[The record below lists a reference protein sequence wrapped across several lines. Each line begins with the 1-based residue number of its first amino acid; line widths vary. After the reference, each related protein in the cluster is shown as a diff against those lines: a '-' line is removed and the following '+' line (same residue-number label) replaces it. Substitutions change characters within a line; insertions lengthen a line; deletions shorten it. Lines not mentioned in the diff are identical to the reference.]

1 VPRIKRGVVTCI
13 AAAVAATAA
22 IAGCAGARGGP
33 SAAGSPT
40 APQALEAEAVASQEF
55 GLLAGGGWAQAW
67 GLWTAQARQAV
78 SRSEYVQVNA
88 ACPPSLGVS
97 YVVEDAVRVDADTM
111 RVTWRHDGVAGA
123 NLVVYQDGTWR
134 FAPAASELAPYKLGA
149 DQLIRQRK
157 AQHACR

>member
-1 VPRIKRGVVTCI
+1 MPRIKRGVLTCI
-13 AAAVAATAA
+13 AAAFAAGAA
-22 IAGCAGARGGP
+22 VAGCSGAHGGP

-78 SRSEYVQVNA
+78 SRSEYVRVNA

-111 RVTWRHDGVAGA
+111 RVTWRHDGVSGA
-123 NLVVYQDGTWR
+123 NLVLFQDGTWR
-134 FAPAASELAPYKLGA
+134 FAPAASELAQYARGA
-149 DQLIRQRK
+149 DQLIRQRE
-157 AQHACR
+157 ARYACH